1 MKQLE
6 LEQNENKKLATE
18 IAQLHRELAAIKL
31 RQQQQQPTTITSQS
45 SHRSKV
51 RLFIVVKRK
60 YYFILCII
68 VESSKVNLELLL
80 YSRNLSDSLSS
91 WSVNVENWQR

>member
-6 LEQNENKKLATE
+6 LEQNENKTLATE
-18 IAQLHRELAAIKL
+18 IAQLHRELAAVKL
-31 RQQQQQPTTITSQS
+31 RQQQQQPTINSQS

-51 RLFIVVKRK
+51 RLFIVVERK

-68 VESSKVNLELLL
+68 VVSSKVNLELLL

-91 WSVNVENWQR
+91 WSVNVENWLR